1 MNKRH
6 LLLLASLAFIT
17 PAIAQDIEIYL
28 GTGTD
33 VGEASTEALANVL
46 LIADTSGSMNEYVGT
61 ELGVNPDL
69 YDPNFDYD
77 TSTDNNNGL
86 IYVYDTPYAWSGVT
100 IRPEQNKCDAITQ
113 EFANNPADPDVKTK
127 AVQWLPANLED
138 AYQDLYNQCA
148 TELGVDAIEDKQ

>member
-61 ELGVNPDL
+61 ELGVNP
-69 YDPNFDYD
+69 
-77 TSTDNNNGL
+77 
-86 IYVYDTPYAWSGVT
+86 
-100 IRPEQNKCDAITQ
+100 
-113 EFANNPADPDVKTK
+113 
-127 AVQWLPANLED
+127 
-138 AYQDLYNQCA
+138 
-148 TELGVDAIEDKQ
+148 